1 MDQPVRITF
10 LGTGT
15 SQGVPV
21 IACDCKV
28 CQSNDEKDKRL
39 RSSIMIETSNKVFVV
54 DTGPDFR
61 QQMLRE
67 KVKNLTA
74 ILFTHEHKDHTA
86 GLDDVRAFNF
96 TLRKPIDVYAENRVQ
111 KALKREFAYIYDEN
125 KYPGIPQINMHFF
138 ENRSFEIEGI
148 QIIPVR
154 AFHYKL
160 PVFGF
165 RIGNFAYLTDIKT
178 IPDEEKQKLKSLE
191 VLVLTTL
198 RKEEHLSHLNLNEA
212 LLLIDE
218 LKPQKAFLT
227 HLSHRFGLHAEEEP
241 LLPADVRIA
250 FDGLSLTVGL

>member
-1 MDQPVRITF
+1 MNNPVRITF

-21 IACDCKV
+21 IACECSV
-28 CQSNDEKDKRL
+28 CQSNDERDKRL
-39 RSSIMIETSNKVFVV
+39 RSSIMIEVSNKVFIV

-74 ILFTHEHKDHTA
+74 VLFTHEHKDHTA

-96 TLRKPIDVYAENRVQ
+96 ILNKQIDIYAENRVQ
-111 KALKREFAYIYDEN
+111 KALKREFAYIYDKN
-125 KYPGIPQINMHFF
+125 KYPGVPQINMHLF
-138 ENRSFEIEGI
+138 ENKSFKIEGV

-165 RIGNFAYLTDIKT
+165 RIGDFAYLTDIKS
-178 IPDEEKQKLKSLE
+178 IPDEEKQKLKNLE
-191 VLVLTTL
+191 VLVLNAL

-212 LLLIDE
+212 LQLVDE
-218 LKPQKAFLT
+218 LKPRKTFLT
-227 HLSHRFGLHAEEEP
+227 HLSHRFGLQAEEET
-241 LLPADVRIA
+241 LLPSDVRIA
-250 FDGLSLTVGL
+250 FDGLSFIVG